1 METTKLIIE
10 MPKELKTEL
19 NLIAV
24 KKGTTMKNI
33 VTELIQEYV
42 EKNK

>member
-10 MPKELKTEL
+10 IPKELKTEL

-33 VTELIQEYV
+33 VTQLIQDYV
-42 EKNK
+42 EENK

>member
-10 MPKELKTEL
+10 IPKDLKTEL
-19 NLIAV
+19 NLIAI
-24 KKGTTMKNI
+24 KKDTTMKNI

>member
-1 METTKLIIE
+1 MEESRLVVKL
-10 MPKELKTEL
+10 PKDLKTEL
-19 NLIAV
+19 NLIAI
-24 KKGTTMKNI
+24 KKDTTMKNI